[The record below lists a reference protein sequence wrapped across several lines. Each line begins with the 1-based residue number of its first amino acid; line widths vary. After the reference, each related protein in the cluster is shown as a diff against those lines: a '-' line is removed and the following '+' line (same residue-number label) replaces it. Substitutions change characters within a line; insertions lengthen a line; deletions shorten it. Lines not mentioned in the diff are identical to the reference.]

1 MKGKIG
7 KSILAIVLLV
17 LLVAFAGVDIYMYVI
32 AGDSTKIQTYT
43 GNAKK
48 ENEQYNDD
56 EDYNDDYDDDDQ
68 NYTSTLKG
76 FSTTGSTTSSGTT
89 DTKAAKAS
97 SDDGDFVLPKFRTKY
112 YKKSD
117 LKKLSKSEVRR
128 AVNDIYAFH
137 GYIFTTD
144 ENINYYSQM
153 DWYQG
158 TVTSM
163 EDSEKHFNAYE
174 KANKD
179 LLVDYEKKKGWR

>member
-1 MKGKIG
+1 MKEKIG

-17 LLVAFAGVDIYMYVI
+17 LIVAFTGVDIYMYVI

-48 ENEQYNDD
+48 EEEQYEDEYED
-56 EDYNDDYDDDDQ
+56 EDYEEDV
-68 NYTSTLKG
+68 YTSTLKG
-76 FSTTGSTTSSGTT
+76 FSTTGSVTASETT
-89 DTKAAKAS
+89 DTNAAMKNS
-97 SDDGDFVLPKFRTKY
+97 SDFVLPKFSTKY
-112 YKKSD
+112 YTKSD

-128 AVNDIYAFH
+128 AVNDIYALH

-144 ENINYYSQM
+144 ENMDYYSKM

-163 EDSEKHFNAYE
+163 EDAEKDFNAYE
-174 KANKD
+174 NANKD
-179 LLVDYEKKKGWR
+179 LIVEYEKKKGWR